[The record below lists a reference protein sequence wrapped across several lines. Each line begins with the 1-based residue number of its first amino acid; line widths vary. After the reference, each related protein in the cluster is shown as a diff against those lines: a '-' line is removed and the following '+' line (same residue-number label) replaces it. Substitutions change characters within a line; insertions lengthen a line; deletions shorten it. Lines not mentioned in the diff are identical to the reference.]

1 MHFFKSK
8 KKNIL
13 PLYNKI
19 VFLTRKN
26 FFYKDFRLTDSFS
39 NRIYLIFFHLCFIL
53 VTLKKRKSNKNEQQA
68 IFDFFFKQ
76 IELNCRELG
85 YSDTVVNKKMKSLIK
100 LFYEILIQ
108 CSNWKKLHIYNK
120 KNLLLNFFSNNY
132 YNEILTNKLANY
144 FDKFTLYI
152 ENISLNSMTKG
163 VINFVYKE

>member
-1 MHFFKSK
+1 M
-8 KKNIL
+8 
-13 PLYNKI
+13 YNKI
-19 VFLTRKN
+19 VLLTRKN
-26 FFYKDFRLTDSFS
+26 FFYKDFKLSDSFS

-53 VTLKKRKSNKNEQQA
+53 IALKNKESEKNVQQV

-85 YSDTVVNKKMKSLIK
+85 YSDTTVNKKMKGLIK

-108 CSNWKKLHIYNK
+108 CSNWKKLHIDSKN
-120 KNLLLNFFSNNY
+120 NLLLNFFSNNY
-132 YNEILTNKLANY
+132 YNGILTDKLANY

>member
-19 VFLTRKN
+19 VLLTRKN
-26 FFYKDFRLTDSFS
+26 FFYKDFKLSDSFS

-53 VTLKKRKSNKNEQQA
+53 IALKNKKSEKNEQQV

-85 YSDTVVNKKMKSLIK
+85 YSDITINKKMKGLIK

-108 CSNWKKLHIYNK
+108 CINWKKLHIDNK
-120 KNLLLNFFSNNY
+120 NNLLLNFFSNNCS
-132 YNEILTNKLANY
+132 NEILTDKLTNY
-144 FDKFTLYI
+144 FDNFTFYI
-152 ENISLNSMTKG
+152 EDISLNSITKG
-163 VINFVYKE
+163 IFNFVYKE

>member
-1 MHFFKSK
+1 M
-8 KKNIL
+8 
-13 PLYNKI
+13 YNKI
-19 VFLTRKN
+19 VLLTRKN
-26 FFYKDFRLTDSFS
+26 FFYKDFQLSDSFS

-53 VTLKKRKSNKNEQQA
+53 IALKNKKSDKNDQQV

-85 YSDTVVNKKMKSLIK
+85 YSDITVNKKMKGLIK

-108 CSNWKKLHIYNK
+108 CSNWKKLHIDSKN
-120 KNLLLNFFSNNY
+120 NLLLNFFSNNY
-132 YNEILTNKLANY
+132 YNEILTDKLANY

>member
-8 KKNIL
+8 KNNVL

-19 VFLTRKN
+19 VLLTRKN
-26 FFYKDFRLTDSFS
+26 FFYKDFHLSDSFS

-53 VTLKKRKSNKNEQQA
+53 IALKNRKGEKKDLQD

-76 IELNCRELG
+76 IELNLRELG
-85 YSDTVVNKKMKSLIK
+85 YGDITVNKKMKSLIK
-100 LFYEILIQ
+100 LFYEILMQ
-108 CSNWKKLHIYNK
+108 CENWKQLQIDNK
-120 KNLLLNFFSNNY
+120 NNLLLNFFSNNY
-132 YNEILTNKLANY
+132 DNKILTNKLANY

>member
-1 MHFFKSK
+1 M
-8 KKNIL
+8 
-13 PLYNKI
+13 YNKI
-19 VFLTRKN
+19 VLLTRKN
-26 FFYKDFRLTDSFS
+26 FFYKDFQLSDSFS

-53 VTLKKRKSNKNEQQA
+53 IALKNKQSDKNDQQA

-85 YSDTVVNKKMKSLIK
+85 YGDITVNKKMKGLIK
-100 LFYEILIQ
+100 LFYGILIQ
-108 CSNWKKLHIYNK
+108 CNNWKQLQIDNK
-120 KNLLLNFFSNNY
+120 NNLLLNFFSNNY

-163 VINFVYKE
+163 VINFVYKD

>member
-1 MHFFKSK
+1 M
-8 KKNIL
+8 
-13 PLYNKI
+13 YNKI
-19 VFLTRKN
+19 VLLTRKN
-26 FFYKDFRLTDSFS
+26 FFYKDFQLSDSFS

-53 VTLKKRKSNKNEQQA
+53 IVLKNKKSKKNDQQA

-85 YSDTVVNKKMKSLIK
+85 YSDITVNKKMKGLIK

-108 CSNWKKLHIYNK
+108 CSNWKKLHIDSKN
-120 KNLLLNFFSNNY
+120 NLLLNFFSNNY
-132 YNEILTNKLANY
+132 YNEILTGKLANY

>member
-8 KKNIL
+8 KNNIL

-19 VFLTRKN
+19 VLLTRKN
-26 FFYKDFRLTDSFS
+26 FFYKDFQLSDSFS

-53 VTLKKRKSNKNEQQA
+53 IALKKRKSEKNDQQA

-85 YSDTVVNKKMKSLIK
+85 YSDTTVNKKMKDLIK

-108 CSNWKKLHIYNK
+108 CSNWKKLHIDIKN
-120 KNLLLNFFSNNY
+120 NLLLNFFSNNY
-132 YNEILTNKLANY
+132 YNEILTDKLANY